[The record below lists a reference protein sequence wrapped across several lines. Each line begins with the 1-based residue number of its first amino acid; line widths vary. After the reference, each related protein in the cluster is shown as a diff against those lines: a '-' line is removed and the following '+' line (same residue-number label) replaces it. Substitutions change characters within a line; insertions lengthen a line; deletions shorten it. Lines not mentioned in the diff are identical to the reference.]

1 MTYPKIPSPW
11 KRFTEGP
18 ERGRFNYEWVSPEIQ
33 TLWDVPGWTFT
44 EKIDG
49 TNIRIE
55 WDGYRPT
62 IKGRTDKAQIPE
74 PLLNHLIDT
83 FPEELLEQQ
92 FGEYDPDLQNELE
105 KNGGVVLYGE
115 GVGPKIQKGLYS
127 SEPRFVLF
135 DVRIGHWW
143 LRRESVVE
151 VADQMGISVIPK
163 YPFELPRNAVN
174 HVREGLWSHYGDF
187 FAEGVVGTAPLG
199 LLSRSGSRVQV
210 KIKTVDFKPHEGVK
224 LMRELI
230 KEAETEAAR

>member
-1 MTYPKIPSPW
+1 MTTYPKIPSPW

-18 ERGRFNYEWVSPEIQ
+18 NRGQFNYEWVSPEMSL
-33 TLWDVPGWTFT
+33 LWDVSGWTFT

-74 PLLNHLIDT
+74 PLLNHLLDT

-92 FGEYDPDLQNELE
+92 FGEDPT
-105 KNGGVVLYGE
+105 VLYGE
-115 GVGPKIQKGLYS
+115 GIGPKIQKGLYS
-127 SEPRFVLF
+127 DVPRFVLF
-135 DVRIGHWW
+135 DVRVGHWW

-151 VADQMGISVIPK
+151 VASQMGISVIPQ
-163 YPFELPRNAVN
+163 YPFELPRNAVT

-210 KIKTVDFKPHEGVK
+210 KIKAVDFKPHEGVK

-230 KEAETEAAR
+230 KEAESESSTARVVE